1 MDETQYFSTHH
12 TQWGRLGGH
21 IDIVIISNLLSNI
34 SSYEPLLV
42 LNNQFMA
49 FMGLYVLLQGIVLLS
64 EAIYRP
70 EETKNL

>member
-1 MDETQYFSTHH
+1 MLLLCECTA
-12 TQWGRLGGH
+12 QWGKLGGH
-21 IDIVIISNLLSNI
+21 VDIVILSNLLSNI
-34 SSYEPLLV
+34 ASYEPFLV

>member
-1 MDETQYFSTHH
+1 MHNGGN
-12 TQWGRLGGH
+12 WGGH
-21 IDIVIISNLLSNI
+21 IDIDILSNLLSNI

>member
-1 MDETQYFSTHH
+1 MGEIGDDV
-12 TQWGRLGGH
+12 
-21 IDIVIISNLLSNI
+21 DIVILSNLLSNI

>member
-1 MDETQYFSTHH
+1 MYLRTSA
-12 TQWGRLGGH
+12 QWGKLGGH
-21 IDIVIISNLLSNI
+21 VDIVILSNLLSNV

-70 EETKNL
+70 EETKNQ